1 MRRGFTII
9 ELVMV
14 VAILGILLGIVTTAA
29 AGAIRQA
36 RSKKASACCAIVQ
49 AAFET
54 YYAQKGKWPGGIE
67 SKITGD
73 KTNSEGRQDRSDDDL
88 YVLDP
93 GDVDDMMR
101 DILREYK
108 NGNPCL
114 DISGLFVSRSSSAP
128 RSERCPICGGTR
140 YFPAKDALGLDFM
153 TAIRGTKKD
162 ANGQR
167 MTTSQMHFG
176 YPHKVD
182 GKFMPFK
189 VTYSKPTDRM
199 TVDQWHWEP

>member
-36 RSKKASACCAIVQ
+36 RVKKADACCKVVQ

-54 YYAQKGKWPGGIE
+54 YYAQKGEWPGGIE
-67 SKITGD
+67 SKIAGD
-73 KTNSEGRQDRSDDDL
+73 KANSEGQKYNSDSDV

-101 DILREYK
+101 DILHEYK

-114 DISGLFVSRSSSAP
+114 DISGLFVSRSTSAP
-128 RSERCPICGGTR
+128 RSENCPICKGTR
-140 YFPAKDALGLDFM
+140 YFPAKDALGLDFI

-162 ANGQR
+162 ANGQK
-167 MTTSQMHFG
+167 MKSSQMHFG

-189 VTYSKPTDRM
+189 VIYSKPTDSM
-199 TVDQWHWEP
+199 KVEQWHWEP

>member
-14 VAILGILLGIVTTAA
+14 IAILGILLGIVTTAA

-36 RSKKASACCAIVQ
+36 RERKADACCAIVQ

-54 YYAQKGKWPGGIE
+54 YYAQKGEWPGGIDAE
-67 SKITGD
+67 LKSRDTGD
-73 KTNSEGRQDRSDDDL
+73 SDNCEIARSE
-88 YVLDP
+88 
-93 GDVDDMMR
+93 VDKMMR

>member
-1 MRRGFTII
+1 
-9 ELVMV
+9 MV
-14 VAILGILLGIVTTAA
+14 IAILGILLGIVTTAA

-36 RSKKASACCAIVQ
+36 REKKADACCAVVQ

-54 YYAQKGKWPGGIE
+54 YYAQKGEWPGDIE
-67 SKITGD
+67 LESRDYGSGGNCEINRAEVD
-73 KTNSEGRQDRSDDDL
+73 K
-88 YVLDP
+88 
-93 GDVDDMMR
+93 MML

-114 DISGLFVSRSSSAP
+114 DISGLFVSRSSAEP

-140 YFPAKDALGLDFM
+140 YFPAKGALGLDFM
-153 TAIRGTKKD
+153 VAIRGTKKD

-182 GKFMPFK
+182 GRFMPFK
-189 VTYSKPTDRM
+189 VTYSRPTDRM
-199 TVDQWHWEP
+199 KVEKWHWEP

>member
-14 VAILGILLGIVTTAA
+14 VAIMGILLGIVTTAA

-36 RSKKASACCAIVQ
+36 RIRKAEACCKVVQ

-54 YYAQKGKWPGGIE
+54 YYAQKGEWPGGIE

-73 KTNSEGRQDRSDDDL
+73 KANSEGKEYRSDSDV

-114 DISGLFVSRSSSAP
+114 DISGLFVSRYDGRA
-128 RSERCPICGGTR
+128 GTR
-140 YFPAKDALGLDFM
+140 HLGLDFM
-153 TAIRGTKKD
+153 TAIRGTKQD
-162 ANGQR
+162 ANGQK

-176 YPHKVD
+176 YPESSH
-182 GKFMPFK
+182 GYFRHFK
-189 VTYSKPTDRM
+189 VVYSKPTDQM
-199 TVDQWHWEP
+199 KVSTQ

>member
-1 MRRGFTII
+1 MRRGFTSI

-14 VAILGILLGIVTTAA
+14 VAIMGILLGIVTTAA

-36 RSKKASACCAIVQ
+36 RIRKAEACCKVVQ

-54 YYAQKGKWPGGIE
+54 YYAQKGEWPGGIE

-73 KTNSEGRQDRSDDDL
+73 KANSEGKEYRSDSDV

-114 DISGLFVSRSSSAP
+114 DISGLFVSRYDGRA
-128 RSERCPICGGTR
+128 GTR
-140 YFPAKDALGLDFM
+140 HLGLDFM
-153 TAIRGTKKD
+153 TAIRGTKQD
-162 ANGQR
+162 ANGQK
-167 MTTSQMHFG
+167 MTTAQMHFG
-176 YPHKVD
+176 YPESSH
-182 GKFMPFK
+182 GYFRHFK
-189 VTYSKPTDRM
+189 VVYSKPTDQM
-199 TVDQWHWEP
+199 KVSTQ

>member
-14 VAILGILLGIVTTAA
+14 IAILGVLLGIVTTAA
-29 AGAIRQA
+29 SGAIRQA
-36 RSKKASACCAIVQ
+36 RSQKASACCKVVQ

-54 YYAQKGKWPGGIE
+54 YYAQKGEWPGGIE

-73 KTNSEGRQDRSDDDL
+73 KANSEGKQYRSDDDL

-93 GDVDDMMR
+93 SDVDDMMR

-114 DISGLFVSRSSSAP
+114 DISGLFVSRYDGRA
-128 RSERCPICGGTR
+128 GT
-140 YFPAKDALGLDFM
+140 KQIGMDFM

-162 ANGQR
+162 ANGQK
-167 MTTSQMHFG
+167 MTTAQMHFG
-176 YPHKVD
+176 YPESAH
-182 GKFMPFK
+182 GYFRHFK
-189 VTYSKPTDRM
+189 VVYSKPTDQM
-199 TVDQWHWEP
+199 KVSTQ